1 MNEVPVLVVGAGP
14 AGLTT
19 AITLARQGVDCMI
32 IERRLHAS
40 TLPRATL
47 ASLRTM
53 ELVRSW
59 GLESAVR
66 AGSNT
71 VEMRLLEC
79 RTLAEASSG
88 TTHDVG
94 LPTIEQSEMLSPT
107 TPVCVPQDH
116 LEAVMLDHLAALP
129 TARLQR
135 GVEAIGISRNS
146 DTTCVTVRDQHGAV
160 SSIHA
165 RYVVAADGAHSPV
178 RTAVG
183 ISMHGPDHLFEVI
196 AVEFRAPLW
205 DVVGDHAYLL
215 YAVTDPHAPGVVLP
229 AGTDDRW
236 RYGLEW
242 SPQTETLADYP
253 DQRLRDLITRSAGVP
268 SLTVEVERV
277 APFSFAAQ
285 IADDFRAGNVFLIGD
300 AAHRITPR
308 GGTGMN
314 TAIADGFD
322 LGWKLAWVLKGW
334 APDGLLDSYEGERRP
349 IVEHNLE
356 RSAEEDGSRRSTLDE
371 VHIDLRGRMS
381 HHWVRGAG
389 DRVSTLDLIGPGVTI
404 FAGPRPTEE
413 RVTSTTEQGPTVT
426 VRHVDELTARAMGI
440 AAHGSLAVRPDGL
453 PMANPATASRSP
465 RAGSDWSP
473 RRSA

>member
-1 MNEVPVLVVGAGP
+1 
-14 AGLTT
+14 
-19 AITLARQGVDCMI
+19 
-32 IERRLHAS
+32 
-40 TLPRATL
+40 
-47 ASLRTM
+47 
-53 ELVRSW
+53 
-59 GLESAVR
+59 
-66 AGSNT
+66 
-71 VEMRLLEC
+71 
-79 RTLAEASSG
+79 
-88 TTHDVG
+88 
-94 LPTIEQSEMLSPT
+94 
-107 TPVCVPQDH
+107 
-116 LEAVMLDHLAALP
+116 
-129 TARLQR
+129 
-135 GVEAIGISRNS
+135 
-146 DTTCVTVRDQHGAV
+146 
-160 SSIHA
+160 
-165 RYVVAADGAHSPV
+165 
-178 RTAVG
+178 
-183 ISMHGPDHLFEVI
+183 
-196 AVEFRAPLW
+196 
-205 DVVGDHAYLL
+205 
-215 YAVTDPHAPGVVLP
+215 
-229 AGTDDRW
+229 
-236 RYGLEW
+236 
-242 SPQTETLADYP
+242 
-253 DQRLRDLITRSAGVP
+253 
-268 SLTVEVERV
+268 
-277 APFSFAAQ
+277 
-285 IADDFRAGNVFLIGD
+285 
-300 AAHRITPR
+300 
-308 GGTGMN
+308 MN